1 MSNAVEEYIEK
12 LESPQKEI
20 CLQLRRIVFQTYP
33 DIAEEI
39 KWGVP
44 TFGKGKYY
52 FVALK
57 DHVTF
62 GFSIKG
68 FSKDEQRLL
77 EGTGKTMKHVEI
89 HSLKEIDTGKIVE
102 LLKLVWTKHA

>member
-33 DIAEEI
+33 DIDEEI

-44 TFGKGKYY
+44 HLAKGN
-52 FVALK
+52 
-57 DHVTF
+57 T
-62 GFSIKG
+62 I
-68 FSKDEQRLL
+68 LL
-77 EGTGKTMKHVEI
+77 
-89 HSLKEIDTGKIVE
+89 L
-102 LLKLVWTKHA
+102 